1 MLIEADWTWE
11 ESRFFLFVD
20 SLDMSENMSPNSD
33 SELMKPEDTILRA
46 ESHMRWSWGEFPE
59 STRVRFKPL
68 VSTNLVICVFMGF
81 FFLVSR

>member
-1 MLIEADWTWE
+1 
-11 ESRFFLFVD
+11 
-20 SLDMSENMSPNSD
+20 MSENTSPNSD

-68 VSTNLVICVFMGF
+68 WSQQIWKFVFLCLF
-81 FFLVSR
+81 FSWYPGEQKGQIGAEDTQHHSL